1 MITPEMREML
11 MQSLDLKQVLVHCD
25 GMPLHR
31 CIKIKRVHD
40 NFNQTELAAILG
52 MGVSTL
58 SEVESGKRKVPYKY
72 RQRVENYLY
81 HEMYHDKQFVGEV
94 EQ

>member
-1 MITPEMREML
+1 MITPKERESL
-11 MQSLDLKQVLVHCD
+11 MQALELKHVLVDCD
-25 GMPLHR
+25 GLPLHR
-31 CIKIKRVHD
+31 CLKIKRVHD
-40 NFNQTELAAILG
+40 NFNLTELAAILG

-58 SEVESGKRKVPYKY
+58 SEIENNRRRIPYKY

-81 HEMYHDKQFVGEV
+81 HEMYHDKQFVGEL